1 MGMFIDILK
10 DLARRFVD
18 LSVNERINDY
28 RASYLRNQDV
38 MAQITIE
45 ADKALMTFSIAVLAA
60 LAVLSDS
67 VFGPYGRLSFVTFA
81 CFILVVIT
89 VIIGYPVSKAL
100 LKDGNRILS
109 ANFKKSLTAPL
120 DEGLHKVK
128 FAKLSKVLNFM
139 SVTLFVIG
147 MIFFI
152 VLMGLYIKGV

>member
-1 MGMFIDILK
+1 MGILADAAK
-10 DLARRFVD
+10 NLLSRFVD

-60 LAVLSDS
+60 LAALNDS
-67 VFGPYGRLSFVTFA
+67 VFGPYGWLSFVTFT

-109 ANFKKSLTAPL
+109 ANFKKSLTTPL
-120 DEGLHKVK
+120 GEGLHKVK
-128 FAKLSKVLNFM
+128 FARLSRALNFM

-147 MIFFI
+147 MILFI

>member
-1 MGMFIDILK
+1 MGILADIAKSLVS
-10 DLARRFVD
+10 RFVD

-28 RASYLRNQDV
+28 RTSYLRNQDA

-60 LAVLSDS
+60 LAALNDS
-67 VFGPYGRLSFVTFA
+67 VFGPYGWLSFITFT

-109 ANFKKSLTAPL
+109 ANFKKSPTTPL
-120 DEGLHKVK
+120 GEGLHKVK
-128 FAKLSKVLNFM
+128 FARLSRALNFM
-139 SVTLFVIG
+139 SVMLFVIG
-147 MIFFI
+147 MILFI
-152 VLMGLYIKGV
+152 VLMGLYIEGV

>member
-1 MGMFIDILK
+1 MGILADIAKNL
-10 DLARRFVD
+10 LSRFVD

-28 RASYLRNQDV
+28 RTSYLRNQDV

-45 ADKALMTFSIAVLAA
+45 SDKALMTFSIAVLAA
-60 LAVLSDS
+60 LAALNNS
-67 VFGPYGRLSFVTFA
+67 VFGPYGWLSFATFT

-109 ANFKKSLTAPL
+109 TNFKKSFTTPL
-120 DEGLHKVK
+120 GEGLHEVK
-128 FAKLSKVLNFM
+128 FARLSRALNFM

-147 MIFFI
+147 MILFI

>member
-1 MGMFIDILK
+1 MGILADAAK
-10 DLARRFVD
+10 NLLSRFVD

-28 RASYLRNQDV
+28 RTSYLRNQDV

-60 LAVLSDS
+60 LAALNDS
-67 VFGPYGRLSFVTFA
+67 AFGPYGWLSFVTFT
-81 CFILVVIT
+81 CFILVVVT

-120 DEGLHKVK
+120 GEGLHKVK
-128 FAKLSKVLNFM
+128 FARLSRALNFM

-147 MIFFI
+147 MILFI

>member
-1 MGMFIDILK
+1 MGILADIAKSL
-10 DLARRFVD
+10 LSRFVD

-28 RASYLRNQDV
+28 RTSYLRNQDA

-60 LAVLSDS
+60 LAALNDS
-67 VFGPYGRLSFVTFA
+67 VFGPYGWLSFITFA
-81 CFILVVIT
+81 CFVLVVIT

-109 ANFKKSLTAPL
+109 ANFKKSLTKPL
-120 DEGLHKVK
+120 GEGLHKVK
-128 FAKLSKVLNFM
+128 FAKLSKVLNFI

-147 MIFFI
+147 MILFI

>member
-1 MGMFIDILK
+1 MGIIADITKNLVS
-10 DLARRFVD
+10 RFLD

-28 RASYLRNQDV
+28 RASYLRNQDI

-60 LAVLSDS
+60 LAALNDA
-67 VFGPYGRLSFVTFA
+67 VFGPYGWLSFITFA

-100 LKDGNRILS
+100 LKDGNRIIS
-109 ANFKKSLTAPL
+109 TNFKKSITTPL
-120 DEGLHKVK
+120 DEGLDKVK
-128 FAKLSKVLNFM
+128 FAKISKALNFM

-147 MIFFI
+147 MIMFI
-152 VLMGLYIKGV
+152 VLMGLYIKGA

>member
-1 MGMFIDILK
+1 MGILADAAK
-10 DLARRFVD
+10 NLLSRFVD

-60 LAVLSDS
+60 LAALNDS
-67 VFGPYGRLSFVTFA
+67 VFGPYGWLSFVTFT

-89 VIIGYPVSKAL
+89 VIIGYPISKAL

-109 ANFKKSLTAPL
+109 ANFKKSLTTPL
-120 DEGLHKVK
+120 GEGLHKVK
-128 FAKLSKVLNFM
+128 FARLSKVLNFI
-139 SVTLFVIG
+139 SIALFVIG
-147 MIFFI
+147 MILFI

>member
-1 MGMFIDILK
+1 MGILADIAKSL
-10 DLARRFVD
+10 LSLFVD

-28 RASYLRNQDV
+28 RTSYLRNQDV

-60 LAVLSDS
+60 LAALNDS
-67 VFGPYGRLSFVTFA
+67 VFGSYGWLSFITFA
-81 CFILVVIT
+81 CFVLVVIT

-109 ANFKKSLTAPL
+109 ANFKKSLTTPIG
-120 DEGLHKVK
+120 EGLHKVK
-128 FAKLSKVLNFM
+128 FAKLSKALNFL
-139 SVTLFVIG
+139 SVTFFVVG
-147 MIFFI
+147 MILFI

>member
-1 MGMFIDILK
+1 MGILADAAK
-10 DLARRFVD
+10 NLLSRFVD

-45 ADKALMTFSIAVLAA
+45 SDKALMTFSIAVLAA
-60 LAVLSDS
+60 LAALNDS
-67 VFGPYGRLSFVTFA
+67 VFGPYGWLSFVTFT

-109 ANFKKSLTAPL
+109 ANFKKSLTTPL
-120 DEGLHKVK
+120 GEGLHKVK
-128 FAKLSKVLNFM
+128 LARLSRALNFM

-147 MIFFI
+147 MILFI